1 MLTLSILSGLA
12 LAAFL
17 AATPV
22 PFQSEVAF
30 VGAVAALPDQLWL
43 LVLVA
48 SVANT
53 AGSGVTYAMGRG
65 ARMFEPVLARWPRLR
80 PDPAAM
86 AKAERWFARWGRW
99 VLLVSWLP
107 GGDLACALAGALVID
122 VVEEDLSGACN
133 VLHIVCGRIEGH
145 VRGDGREIVAAGF
158 FAAHAL
164 PEDMPPH
171 LRGALPGWLDRARDA
186 GV

>member
-65 ARMFEPVLARWPRLR
+65 ARMFEPVLDRWPRLR

-107 GGDLACALAGALVID
+107 GGDLACALAGALRLRLDLFFLLVGIAKTSRY
-122 VVEEDLSGACN
+122 VVLALVASG
-133 VLHIVCGRIEGH
+133 LIG
-145 VRGDGREIVAAGF
+145 
-158 FAAHAL
+158 
-164 PEDMPPH
+164 
-171 LRGALPGWLDRARDA
+171 
-186 GV
+186 

>member
-22 PFQSEVAF
+22 PFQSEIAF
-30 VGAVAALPDQLWL
+30 VAAIAALPDHVWL
-43 LVLVA
+43 VVIVA

-53 AGSGVTYAMGRG
+53 AGSGVTYALGRG
-65 ARMFEPVLARWPRLR
+65 ARMFEPLLTRWPRMR
-80 PDPAAM
+80 PDPAAL

-107 GGDLACALAGALVID
+107 GGDLACVLAGALRLRL
-122 VVEEDLSGACN
+122 DLFFLLVGIAKTS
-133 VLHIVCGRIEGH
+133 RY
-145 VRGDGREIVAAGF
+145 VALALITVGF
-158 FAAHAL
+158 
-164 PEDMPPH
+164 M
-171 LRGALPGWLDRARDA
+171 G
-186 GV
+186 

>member
-1 MLTLSILSGLA
+1 MLHLIPPPLHRTALRLA
-12 LAAFL
+12 HRLRR
-17 AATPV
+17 
-22 PFQSEVAF
+22 
-30 VGAVAALPDQLWL
+30 LWWR
-43 LVLVA
+43 
-48 SVANT
+48 T
-53 AGSGVTYAMGRG
+53 ARPKVTGVR
-65 ARMFEPVLARWPRLR
+65 VLAIDASDR
-80 PDPAAM
+80 
-86 AKAERWFARWGRW
+86 
-99 VLLVSWLP
+99 VLLVRHSYGSTRWMAP
-107 GGDLACALAGALVID
+107 GGGMRRGEDAIAAAVRELAEEAGCALAGALVID